1 MSPAPAVQAL
11 CYIPR
16 IHHSEWVDFMIDT
29 GASATCLN
37 GIYALGLEQYKRT
50 GTIRRSTGISGS
62 CDYFYEDALL
72 IFMDARRR
80 QVAESIKMGIQC
92 IPATNQNDPD
102 WLHCPCLLGRDIIN
116 KYVFTYDA
124 QNDRVTLEG

>member
-16 IHHSEWVDFMIDT
+16 IHHSGWVDFMIDT

-37 GIYALGLEQYKRT
+37 GVYALCLEQYKRA
-50 GTIRRSTGISGS
+50 GTIRSSTGISGS

-72 IFMDARRR
+72 IFMDIRGRE
-80 QVAESIKMGIQC
+80 VAESIKLGIQC
-92 IPATNQNDPD
+92 IPVTNRSDPD
-102 WLHCPCLLGRDIIN
+102 WLHCPCLLGRDVIN
-116 KYVFTYDA
+116 KYAFSYDA
-124 QNDRVTLEG
+124 QNGRAMLEE

>member
-16 IHHSEWVDFMIDT
+16 IRHSEWVDFMIDT

-37 GIYALGLEQYKRT
+37 GTYALGLEQYKRT
-50 GTIRRSTGISGS
+50 STIRSSTGINGS

-72 IFMDARRR
+72 LFMDTNKHQLGEA
-80 QVAESIKMGIQC
+80 VKLGIQC

-124 QNDRVTLEG
+124 QNRRVTLEG